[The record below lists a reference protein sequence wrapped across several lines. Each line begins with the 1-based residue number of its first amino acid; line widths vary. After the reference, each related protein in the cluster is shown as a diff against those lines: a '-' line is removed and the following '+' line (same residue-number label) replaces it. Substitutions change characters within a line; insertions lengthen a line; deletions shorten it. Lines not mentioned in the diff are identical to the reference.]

1 MAQDSKPGIIHHL
14 DEIMIM
20 TKNYT
25 KLLHLSTHLRDRM
38 ISSTLSDNLREQY
51 HARSCR
57 VIKGDSV
64 RVMRGEYSGIEG
76 KVERVNTKKGSL
88 SIEGIQREKVKG
100 GNVKVQIHSSNVI
113 IMSLNLED
121 KYRQKKIQGKLNVS
135 NEAPARSRNQGE
147 KSKKRSKRVR
157 TQEDAEQR

>member
-1 MAQDSKPGIIHHL
+1 
-14 DEIMIM
+14 M

-25 KLLHLSTHLRDRM
+25 RLLHSPIHLRDRM
-38 ISSTLSDNLREQY
+38 VSSTLSDNLREQY
-51 HARSCR
+51 NARSCR

-64 RVMRGEYSGIEG
+64 KVVRGEYSGIEG

-121 KYRQKKIQGKLNVS
+121 KYRQKKIQRKLNIS
-135 NEAPARSRNQGE
+135 TEAAERSRKRGE
-147 KSKKRSKRVR
+147 KSKKRTKTVR
-157 TQEDAEQR
+157 NQGDAEQK

>member
-1 MAQDSKPGIIHHL
+1 
-14 DEIMIM
+14 M

-25 KLLHLSTHLRDRM
+25 RLLHSPTHLRDRM
-38 ISSTLSDNLREQY
+38 VSSTLSDNLREQY
-51 HARSCR
+51 NARSCR

-64 RVMRGEYSGIEG
+64 KVVRGEYSGIEG

-121 KYRQKKIQGKLNVS
+121 KYRQKKIQRKLNTS
-135 NEAPARSRNQGE
+135 TEAAERSRKRGE
-147 KSKKRSKRVR
+147 KSKKRTKTVR
-157 TQEDAEQR
+157 NQGDAEQK

>member
-1 MAQDSKPGIIHHL
+1 
-14 DEIMIM
+14 M

-25 KLLHLSTHLRDRM
+25 RLLHSPTHLRDRM
-38 ISSTLSDNLREQY
+38 VSSTLSDNLREQY
-51 HARSCR
+51 NARSCR

-64 RVMRGEYSGIEG
+64 KVVRGEYSGIEG

-113 IMSLNLED
+113 IMSLKLED
-121 KYRQKKIQGKLNVS
+121 KYRQKKIQRKLNIS
-135 NEAPARSRNQGE
+135 TEAAERSRKRGE
-147 KSKKRSKRVR
+147 KSKKRTKTVR
-157 TQEDAEQR
+157 NQGDAEQK

>member
-1 MAQDSKPGIIHHL
+1 
-14 DEIMIM
+14 MIM

-25 KLLHLSTHLRDRM
+25 KVLHFPTHLRDRM
-38 ISSTLSDNLREQY
+38 VSSTLSDNLREQY

-64 RVMRGEYSGIEG
+64 KVMRGEYSGIEG
-76 KVERVNTKKGSL
+76 KVERVNTRKRSL

-113 IMSLNLED
+113 ITSLNLND
-121 KYRQKKIQGKLNVS
+121 KYRQKKIQHKLNVS
-135 NEAPARSRNQGE
+135 NEAAERSRKQGE
-147 KSKKRSKRVR
+147 KSKKRTKKVR
-157 TQEDAEQR
+157 NQEEVAEQK

>member
-1 MAQDSKPGIIHHL
+1 MV
-14 DEIMIM
+14 
-20 TKNYT
+20 
-25 KLLHLSTHLRDRM
+25 
-38 ISSTLSDNLREQY
+38 SSTLSDNLREQY
-51 HARSCR
+51 NARSCR

-64 RVMRGEYSGIEG
+64 KVVRGEYSGIEG

-121 KYRQKKIQGKLNVS
+121 KYRQKKIQRKLNIS
-135 NEAPARSRNQGE
+135 TEAAERSRKRGE
-147 KSKKRSKRVR
+147 KSKKRTKTVR
-157 TQEDAEQR
+157 NQGDAEQK

>member
-1 MAQDSKPGIIHHL
+1 
-14 DEIMIM
+14 M

-25 KLLHLSTHLRDRM
+25 KLLHFPTHLRDRM
-38 ISSTLSDNLREQY
+38 VSSTLSDSLREQY

-100 GNVKVQIHSSNVI
+100 GNVKVQIHASNVI
-113 IMSLNLED
+113 IMSLKLDD
-121 KYRQKKIQGKLNVS
+121 KYRQKKIQRKLNVS
-135 NEAPARSRNQGE
+135 NGAAERSRKQG
-147 KSKKRSKRVR
+147 KSKKQTKTVR
-157 TQEDAEQR
+157 NQEDQEQR